1 MKFSDPIWDELI
13 VHNGEIRDDIQCRTS
28 TRLVEGTYGS
38 MAQRRARESAVIEGP
53 MDQEDAGAETSG
65 SSEHLSATHEL
76 DPLLGVNIRT
86 SLYVE
91 KDVCCLVTR
100 EGERKNSEFP

>member
-13 VHNGEIRDDIQCRTS
+13 VHNGEIRDDIQRRTS

-38 MAQRRARESAVIEGP
+38 MARHRARESAVIEGP
-53 MDQEDAGAETSG
+53 MDQVDAEAGTSG
-65 SSEHLSATHEL
+65 SLEYLSATHEL

-91 KDVCCLVTR
+91 KDVCCLVTSV
-100 EGERKNSEFP
+100 GERKNSEFP